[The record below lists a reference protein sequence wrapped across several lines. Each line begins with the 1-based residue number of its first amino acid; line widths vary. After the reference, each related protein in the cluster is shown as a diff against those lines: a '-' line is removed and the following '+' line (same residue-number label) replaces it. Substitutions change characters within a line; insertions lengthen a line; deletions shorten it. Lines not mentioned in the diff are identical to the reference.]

1 MKQFSFRLEKVLRYR
16 KYLEKKA
23 QKKLNDTIDEYHSRE
38 NSIKEIEKKQ
48 TELSGKFSE
57 EKLRGINVLRYQ
69 FYNLY
74 FKKLNDDQERESI
87 ALKET
92 EEAVQLHRSLLKK
105 ELIRKKMLEKLKEIQ
120 RNRYMEYAEKDDQK
134 QSDETAIIR
143 SKRVIS

>member
-1 MKQFSFRLEKVLRYR
+1 MRYR
-16 KYLEKKA
+16 KYVEKKA
-23 QKKLNDTIDEYHSRE
+23 QKKLSDAIDEYHSRE

-48 TELSGKFSE
+48 MALSGKFSE
-57 EKLRGINVLRYQ
+57 EKRRGIDALRHQ

-92 EEAVQLHRSLLKK
+92 KAAVQLHRSLLKK

-120 RNRYMEYAEKDDQK
+120 RSRYMEYAEKDEQK

-143 SKRVIS
+143 SKRVTS

>member
-1 MKQFSFRLEKVLRYR
+1 MRYR
-16 KYLEKKA
+16 KYVEKKA
-23 QKKLNDTIDEYHSRE
+23 QKKLSDAIDEYHSRE

-48 TELSGKFSE
+48 MALSGKFSE
-57 EKLRGINVLRYQ
+57 EKRRGIDALRHQ

-92 EEAVQLHRSLLKK
+92 EAAVQLHRSLLKK

-120 RNRYMEYAEKDDQK
+120 RSRYMEYAEKDEQK

-143 SKRVIS
+143 SKRVTS